1 MYKKIRGVLWEKI
14 EFGQELGIPTLN
26 CLGIKLS
33 LTLVDTSSGLVI
45 GFLVAPASESCPK
58 DNHVHYWYDNQ
69 SGQSGYQMKSGGRHF
84 ASSFS
89 DYVIQDIGQRLPN
102 LLMK

>member
-1 MYKKIRGVLWEKI
+1 MGKDRVWPKTWNTYS
-14 EFGQELGIPTLN
+14 ELPGYQVKFN
-26 CLGIKLS
+26 
-33 LTLVDTSSGLVI
+33 VDTSSGLVI

-84 ASSFS
+84 GSSFS
-89 DYVIQDIGQRLPN
+89 DYVIQDIGQKLPN